1 MDAVGNVVIGDGGAR
16 VGEAVAVD
24 AGGNVAVGDDGA
36 RVSETV
42 GDDAVGVD
50 AVGHDRARN
59 KASGKS
65 RLNTIC
71 RLKPLV
77 IFSVKLWN
85 SFKGKYYRHLTRV
98 LVWFPET
105 KGMSKF
111 TVPHISRGEN
121 VVHSSVE
128 RM

>member
-1 MDAVGNVVIGDGGAR
+1 MILSFQALLTAYWRTVYVYARSIRYAIDFSAVVRKGVRKLQRATQQ
-16 VGEAVAVD
+16 EAM
-24 AGGNVAVGDDGA
+24 
-36 RVSETV
+36 S
-42 GDDAVGVD
+42 
-50 AVGHDRARN
+50 N

-77 IFSVKLWN
+77 IFSVKLRN
-85 SFKGKYYRHLTRV
+85 SFKRKYFRHFTRV
-98 LVWFPET
+98 LVQFPET
-105 KGMSKF
+105 KGMNNF
-111 TVPHISRGEN
+111 TTPHFSRGKN